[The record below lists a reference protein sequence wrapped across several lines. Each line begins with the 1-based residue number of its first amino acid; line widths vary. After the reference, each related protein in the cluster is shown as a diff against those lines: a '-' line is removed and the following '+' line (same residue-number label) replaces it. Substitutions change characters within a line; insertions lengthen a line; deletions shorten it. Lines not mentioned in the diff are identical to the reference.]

1 MGRIFNAVL
10 LTVMIIGAAIT
21 YDMKHRA
28 EVESEKVD
36 RLQAQIAEEKD
47 ALSML
52 NAEWSKLS
60 QPARLQ
66 ELVQRYADHFKLA
79 AFSANQFASLAEIPQ
94 KPVDPGDALAKKI
107 AASE

>member
-1 MGRIFNAVL
+1 MGRILNAVL
-10 LTVMIIGAAIT
+10 LTAMIIGAAIT

-28 EVESEKVD
+28 EVESDRVD
-36 RLQAQIAEEKD
+36 QLQADIASEKD
-47 ALSML
+47 ALSLL

-60 QPARLQ
+60 QPGRLQ

-79 AFSANQFASLAEIPQ
+79 AFAADQSATLAEIPE